1 LIPEDKVDV
10 IAPIN
15 MLFIGGGDFLIHHED
30 RGWRILIPH
39 GDIVDFYHNQHAV
52 HRGVEQRPGW
62 GEHVEFT

>member
-1 LIPEDKVDV
+1 
-10 IAPIN
+10 